1 MEWTSFLLVTLFSF
15 HQVHKLCGMLGRTIL
30 KRRLFRTIKTSTAF
44 AFITSATA
52 LNQLPMFTSTT
63 ANLEILQFPCLGDNY
78 GYLLHDAKTGCTA
91 AVDTPDASTYR
102 NMLEKKG
109 WTLTHILNTHHH
121 WE

>member
-1 MEWTSFLLVTLFSF
+1 
-15 HQVHKLCGMLGRTIL
+15 MLGRTIL

-44 AFITSATA
+44 ALFTSATA
-52 LNQLPMFTSTT
+52 LNQLPMFTSAT

-91 AVDTPDASTYR
+91 AVDTPDATTYR